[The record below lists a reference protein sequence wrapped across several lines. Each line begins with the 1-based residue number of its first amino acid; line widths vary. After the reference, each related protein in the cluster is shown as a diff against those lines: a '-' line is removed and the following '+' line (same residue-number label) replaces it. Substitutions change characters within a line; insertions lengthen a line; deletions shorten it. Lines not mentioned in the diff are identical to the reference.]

1 MARIPYTGEGS
12 AFRRL
17 LNHSPAVSAGY
28 WGLRKALDE
37 GALSPKL
44 RTLSFLVTDMH
55 NHCAY

>member
-17 LNHSPAVSAGY
+17 LNHSPAVSDAY

-37 GALSPKL
+37 GAIPAKI
-44 RTLSFLVTDMH
+44 RMLSFLVTDIT
-55 NHCAY
+55 NGCRY